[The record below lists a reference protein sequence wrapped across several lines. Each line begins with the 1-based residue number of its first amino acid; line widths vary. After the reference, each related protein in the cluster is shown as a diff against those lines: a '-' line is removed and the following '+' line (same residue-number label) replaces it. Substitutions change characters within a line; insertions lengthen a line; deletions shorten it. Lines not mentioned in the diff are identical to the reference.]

1 MSARLNQKDELLMG
15 RGVVIAAIVVYVGVM
30 LGCVLNAPVESAGT
44 AVPQANVAAAASDA
58 GGKVSVPPRAASRQV
73 ELPLRGVGMQLH
85 RIDWTE
91 EYKKSI
97 DEIKALGA
105 DAVLLVVDAR
115 MENGSS
121 SRIYLDV
128 RFTPTPA
135 MLGELI
141 RHAKDKG
148 LRVVLMPI
156 VLLDKPR
163 GLEWRGTINPEDW
176 GDWWESYRGLLYHYS
191 WIAEGNKADV
201 LVVGSELVSTES
213 KTTEWKKTISMV
225 RDTFKGMLTYSANWD
240 HYKDIPFWDE
250 LDLIAMNSYY
260 KLGENHRVTVD
271 EIVQKWQPYKKNI
284 LEFSRKQGKPFLFTE
299 VGWHSLQN
307 TAKEPWDYTQEHLPI
322 DQDLQRRLWEGFFR
336 TWHGTP
342 EMGGFMVWE
351 WPPGPGGV
359 DNKGYTPEGKP
370 AEQVIKEWF
379 AK

>member
-1 MSARLNQKDELLMG
+1 MG
-15 RGVVIAAIVVYVGVM
+15 RGVVIAAVIVYVAVM
-30 LGCVLNAPVESAGT
+30 LGCVLNAPTSDSASGELTVPGT
-44 AVPQANVAAAASDA
+44 DFASKPATVNAARGAV
-58 GGKVSVPPRAASRQV
+58 RRV

-85 RIDWTE
+85 RIDWIE

-97 DEIKALGA
+97 DEIAAIGA

-135 MLGELI
+135 QLGEVI
-141 RHAKDKG
+141 RHAKGKG
-148 LRVVLMPI
+148 LSVVLMPI

-163 GLEWRGTINPEDW
+163 GMEWRGTINPEDW
-176 GDWWESYRGLLYHYS
+176 NDWWESYRGLLYHYS

-201 LVVGSELVSTES
+201 LVVGSELVSTEG
-213 KTTEWKKTISMV
+213 KTTEWKKTIDMV
-225 RDTFKGMLTYSANWD
+225 RQTFTGMLTYSANWD

-250 LDLIAMNSYY
+250 LDFVAMNSYY
-260 KLGENHRVTVD
+260 KLGENHRVSVED
-271 EIVQKWQPYKKNI
+271 VVRNWQPYRDNI
-284 LEFSRKQGKPFLFTE
+284 LNFVRKKGKPLLFTE

-307 TAKEPWDYTQEHLPI
+307 TAKEPWDYTQEHLPV
-322 DQDLQRRLWEGFFR
+322 DLDLQRRLWEAYFK

-351 WPPGPGGV
+351 WTPGPGGPE
-359 DNKGYTPEGKP
+359 NKGYTPEAKP
-370 AEQVIKEWF
+370 AEQVLKEWF
-379 AK
+379 AKPKWEVR